1 MTFYKYINENID
13 RIRSEIR
20 MGLIT
25 TSILRHW
32 EIYSRYDYY
41 KRVGNNV
48 LSAVDYTANDMRI
61 SKRGVFRIVK
71 RMESNL

>member
-1 MTFYKYINENID
+1 MTFYQYINTNID
-13 RIRSEIR
+13 RIRAEIR

-32 EIYSRYDYY
+32 EIYSRFNYY
-41 KRVGNNV
+41 RRAGNNV
-48 LSAVDYTANDMRI
+48 RASVTYTSADLRI

-71 RMESNL
+71 RMESNT